1 MSPLL
6 LWFPPALRRCRGCL
20 IIAEAGAKGVPFVT
34 ACCFEFVALYRPGG
48 TGIAIENVD
57 ISFSLKSGCWQGL
70 R

>member
-34 ACCFEFVALYRPGG
+34 ACCLDLVILHRLGG
-48 TGIAIENVD
+48 TGVAYEHVD
-57 ISFSLKSGCWQGL
+57 IPFSLKSGCFPELQ
-70 R
+70 